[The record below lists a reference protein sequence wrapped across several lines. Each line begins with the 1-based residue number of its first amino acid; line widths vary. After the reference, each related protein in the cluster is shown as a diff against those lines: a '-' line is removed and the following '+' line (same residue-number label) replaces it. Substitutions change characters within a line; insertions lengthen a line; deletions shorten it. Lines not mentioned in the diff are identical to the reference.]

1 MRVQIQGIGCV
12 GAFGCGRN
20 DLAQA
25 LARGGSPVQMVPVGP
40 GTNGAGMP
48 ALLADTAPLSNFLP
62 PRSLRRIDHF
72 SRMALLGAYL
82 ALDDA
87 KMNDLDR
94 SRLGVIIATG
104 YGATQS
110 TFRFLDSS
118 MDHGDICA
126 SPIHFSNSVHNSAAA
141 HLSILLHATG
151 PSLTISQFEMSV
163 ATALLCAMQWLKEER
178 VDAVLVGG
186 VDECGPVLAYCY
198 QQFFGKPNALVQPF
212 CFSEQT
218 AVAGE
223 GAAFMLLTRH
233 DQSAAP
239 LGLIDTVTLSHLC
252 AGPPDLS
259 NDVWLVLGA
268 DGQRCC
274 GEHYAKAAS
283 SSTPAAAF
291 APVWGSLPVGQAFD
305 ILAAALMLQRGFDFA
320 PYLNA
325 KEGPADP
332 TVDALCA
339 KPIVCLKCGS
349 HGEYGRV
356 KLVGRF

>member
-1 MRVQIQGIGCV
+1 
-12 GAFGCGRN
+12 
-20 DLAQA
+20 
-25 LARGGSPVQMVPVGP
+25 
-40 GTNGAGMP
+40 MP
-48 ALLADTAPLSNFLP
+48 AMLADTVPLSNFLP
-62 PRSLRRIDHF
+62 PRALRRIDHF
-72 SRMALLGAYL
+72 SRMALLGAFL

-87 KMNDLDR
+87 KMNDVDR

-104 YGATQS
+104 YGAAQS
-110 TFRFLDSS
+110 TFRFLDSC

-151 PSLTISQFEMSV
+151 PSLTVSQFEMSV
-163 ATALLCAMQWLKEER
+163 AAALLCAMQWLKEER
-178 VDAVLVGG
+178 VDAVLLGG

-198 QQFFGKPNALVQPF
+198 QQFFGKPNAPIQPF

-218 AVAGE
+218 AVPGE
-223 GAAFMLLTRH
+223 GAAFMLLTRQ

-239 LGLIDTVTLSHLC
+239 LGLIDAVTLSNLC

-259 NDVWLVLGA
+259 NDVLLVLGA

-274 GEHYAKAAS
+274 GEHYAKAVS
-283 SSTPAAAF
+283 PLTPAAAF

-305 ILAAALMLQRGFDFA
+305 LLAAALMLQRGFELTPYRNATEA
-320 PYLNA
+320 PVA
-325 KEGPADP
+325 QA
-332 TVDALCA
+332 VDALCA

-349 HGEYGRV
+349 HGEYGWV
-356 KLVGRF
+356 KLVGRFGCLKESIKQR